1 MAMSVE
7 TQLKTK
13 FPLRSNEDLNI
24 LKEKTNLSLLGEKKM
39 LRSQIITASLQE
51 LAAAENSL
59 REFFNILHSYN
70 CDLAQNSQF
79 ITFFENKTD
88 FARLKTSKYPETKAY
103 LAPVLAEINNGSYF
117 IKDEI
122 QKIYRMLSEAHS
134 VLLNQARAYKKGED
148 GEEFIKAET
157 AYFSTKYPSL
167 FNIRIPS
174 ENADSTS
181 VELDTIFFT
190 NKAVLLGEIKCY
202 GNSDDTYA
210 VDVSG
215 RWFKKSKDGREE
227 TLPSS
232 PSRQNMVHSLA
243 VEEFFRKHGLPQ
255 IKIVPVI
262 LWASKSNIQNYSC
275 TNVIRPEM
283 LYDFVEQL
291 PLPEQYDEELLERIM
306 NLFKENDLGDNTF
319 NIQTF
324 NHTDILETTK
334 GLLQYMADMYDTAKQ
349 ATDYKPK
356 YPVTKYIKTLLPII
370 LVIALIIHFWE
381 FIAFGILAIFA
392 IHAVIIALGII
403 LRILG
408 F

>member
-13 FPLRSNEDLNI
+13 FPLRSPEELNI
-24 LKEKTNLSLLGEKKM
+24 LKEKTNLSLLGEKKE

-51 LAAAENSL
+51 LAAVENSL
-59 REFFNILHSYN
+59 REFFNILHCYN
-70 CDLAQNSQF
+70 CDISQNSQF
-79 ITFFENKTD
+79 ITSFENKTD
-88 FARLKTSKYPETKAY
+88 FTRLIPSKYPETKAY
-103 LAPVLAEINNGSYF
+103 LAPVLSEFNNGNYF

-122 QKIYRMLSEAHS
+122 QKIYKMLSEAHS
-134 VLLNQARAYKKGED
+134 ILLNQARAYKKGED

-190 NKAVLLGEIKCY
+190 NKAILLGEIKCY
-202 GNSDDTYA
+202 GKSDDTYA

-232 PSRQNMVHSLA
+232 PSRQNMMHCLA
-243 VEEFFRKHGLPQ
+243 VEEFFQKHGLAH

-262 LWASKSNIQNYSC
+262 LWASNSNIQNYSC
-275 TNVIRPEM
+275 TNVIRPEL

-291 PLPEQYDEELLERIM
+291 SLPEQYDKELLERIM

-319 NIQTF
+319 SIQTF
-324 NHTDILETTK
+324 NHTDILDTTK
-334 GLLQYMADMYDTAKQ
+334 ELLQYMVDMYNTAKL
-349 ATDYKPK
+349 ATGYKPH
-356 YPVTKYIKTLLPII
+356 YPASRNIKRILCALLI
-370 LVIALIIHFWE
+370 IALIVRFWKIVYIGVILILVLTGLFVVLSE
-381 FIAFGILAIFA
+381 F
-392 IHAVIIALGII
+392 LGS
-403 LRILG
+403 
-408 F
+408 